1 MKSGNFGKNY
11 KNLSNS
17 IGPRSNRRDL
27 WIDILTYSSNM
38 TGNWLLSK
46 QIFYTSIL
54 PTAERNPVLF
64 AQWVHEMVEKSGI
77 KIKSKAEFIEA
88 LDYLGKFDGR
98 INKIGI
104 RKALYHLFQ
113 AGLGESEYA
122 NRALANSA

>member
-11 KNLSNS
+11 KYFSNS
-17 IGPRSNRRDL
+17 IGPRNNRRDL

-64 AQWVHEMVEKSGI
+64 AEWVKEMVEKSGI
-77 KIKSKAEFIEA
+77 KIKSKAEFLEA
-88 LDYLGKFDGR
+88 LDYLKKFNGKTD
-98 INKIGI
+98 KMGI
-104 RKALYHLFQ
+104 RQALYHLFE

-122 NRALANSA
+122 NRALVNSA